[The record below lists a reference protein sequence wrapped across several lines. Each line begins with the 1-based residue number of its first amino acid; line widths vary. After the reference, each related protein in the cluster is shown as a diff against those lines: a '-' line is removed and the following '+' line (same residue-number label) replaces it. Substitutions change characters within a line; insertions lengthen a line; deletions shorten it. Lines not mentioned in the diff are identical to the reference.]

1 MTMYTRYLQYLLVL
15 QFGRLPTDHCPAS
28 KVDRSATLV
37 VQDEISITV
46 QTNARLKMITD
57 TQGQTNNKAK
67 QQSTPKAHPKQ
78 SLS

>member
-1 MTMYTRYLQYLLVL
+1 MTLYTQYMYLQYLLVL

-46 QTNARLKMITD
+46 QTNARLKIPQMITD
-57 TQGQTNNKAK
+57 TYPMKICITSQTV
-67 QQSTPKAHPKQ
+67 
-78 SLS
+78 